1 MRRLQQQERARSVNP
16 IGLTSA
22 EQAQETATVPA
33 VKRPAPTG
41 TLSCRVVML
50 PQGDACGAAAVGR
63 IVWHDKTKTPACADC
78 ARSMDLKAK
87 STTGTGI
94 VGFEPI
100 DKEWAVGTK
109 NNPSK
114 FSCYDKAEPDE
125 PMFTLL
131 ARDPMAPTLI
141 RMWAAQ
147 KWQENPEKVTEAR
160 DIADSMDAWRKEHER
175 ART

>member
-1 MRRLQQQERARSVNP
+1 MNP
-16 IGLTSA
+16 IGLTNGEEA
-22 EQAQETATVPA
+22 KETETVPT
-33 VKRPAPTG
+33 VKQPAPEG
-41 TLSCRVVML
+41 ALSCRVIML
-50 PQGDACGAAAVGR
+50 PQGNPCGAVATGR
-63 IVWHDKTKTPACADC
+63 IVWHDQTKTPACADC

>member
-1 MRRLQQQERARSVNP
+1 MNP
-16 IGLTSA
+16 VGLTSA
-22 EQAQETATVPA
+22 EQDQETATVPA
-33 VKRPAPTG
+33 VKQPAPEG
-41 TLSCRVVML
+41 ALSCRVIML
-50 PQGDACGAAAVGR
+50 PQGNPCGAVATGR
-63 IVWHDKTKTPACADC
+63 IVWHDQTKTPACADC

-147 KWQENPEKVTEAR
+147 KWQEHPEKVTEAR